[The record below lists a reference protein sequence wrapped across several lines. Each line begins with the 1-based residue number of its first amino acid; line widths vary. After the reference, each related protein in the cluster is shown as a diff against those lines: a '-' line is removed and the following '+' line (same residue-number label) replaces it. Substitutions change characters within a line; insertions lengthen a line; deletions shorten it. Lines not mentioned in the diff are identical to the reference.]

1 MIHNM
6 YYKNRNLVC
15 NYNQKNVK
23 EDYNYKIGINSSE
36 MENKF
41 KILKDDDYNVDEM
54 KGK

>member
-15 NYNQKNVK
+15 NYN
-23 EDYNYKIGINSSE
+23 YKIGINSSK